1 MESVPLCVVIWNSA
15 PGNFHKLVL
24 NLEFITLL
32 GCELGGFTPRN
43 ARRLSGFSGAEPS
56 AFQ

>member
-1 MESVPLCVVIWNSA
+1 MESMPLCVIIWNSA

-32 GCELGGFTPRN
+32 GYELGGFTPRN
-43 ARRLSGFSGAEPS
+43 DRRLSDFSGAKPS